1 MSSPAPGSMLALPTE
16 FTTARLIARP
26 ARVADAAEIFA
37 SYAADPDVTRF
48 LSWRHHATPA
58 TVEQFLAILENAWA
72 TGTGHR
78 AYVLRLRT
86 TGEVIGSIGLDHKG
100 TTVMFGYVIAKKCWG
115 KGYAAEA
122 LVRLVDGVLAQP
134 GIYRAWAFCDV
145 ENPGSARVMEK
156 AGMTFEGRLRR
167 WHVCPE
173 IGDEPRDCVAYARV
187 R

>member
-1 MSSPAPGSMLALPTE
+1 MSSLATAPALILPAE
-16 FTTARLIARP
+16 FTTARLLARP

-37 SYAADPDVTRF
+37 SYAADPDVTRY

-58 TVEQFLAILENAWA
+58 TVEQFLAILENAWT

-78 AYVLRLRT
+78 GYVLRLRGT
-86 TGEVIGSIGLDHKG
+86 SEVIGSIGLDRKG
-100 TTVMFGYVIAKKCWG
+100 PAVVLGYVIAKKYWG
-115 KGYAAEA
+115 NGYAAEA
-122 LVRLVDGVLAQP
+122 LAYLVDCVLAQP
-134 GIYRAWAFCDV
+134 GVYRAWAFCDV
-145 ENPGSARVMEK
+145 DNPGSARVMEK

-173 IGDEPRDCVAYARV
+173 IGDEPRDCVVYARV

>member
-1 MSSPAPGSMLALPTE
+1 MSSPAPGSTLALPKE
-16 FTTARLIARP
+16 FTTARLFARP

-48 LSWRHHATPA
+48 LSWRHHTAVA
-58 TVEQFLAILENAWA
+58 TVEQFLAILENAWT

-100 TTVMFGYVIAKKCWG
+100 SAVVLGYVLAKKNWG
-115 KGYAAEA
+115 NGYAAEA
-122 LVRLVDGVLAQP
+122 LAHLVDWVLAQP
-134 GIYRAWAFCDV
+134 GVYRAWAFCDV

-167 WHVCPE
+167 WHICPE
-173 IGDEPRDCVAYARV
+173 IGAEPRDCVVYARV